1 MCYYELRANVAG
13 VSLFF
18 VHGDQAV
25 VYYCAFGRI
34 PQSLEQLIAFSFVAV
49 VRCVAFV
56 VDLRNYRD
64 DRATMEEDSL
74 ENSLTEMDWLLQ
86 LNGFT
91 SGEADD
97 RRNPDLENG
106 AVDFSV
112 VRTSERSCS
121 PVLNYK
127 SKPPFSYTH
136 LISEAIS
143 STERKRMSLS
153 EIYQWIR
160 ENYPYYR
167 SAAPGWKVR
176 SDL

>member
-1 MCYYELRANVAG
+1 
-13 VSLFF
+13 
-18 VHGDQAV
+18 
-25 VYYCAFGRI
+25 
-34 PQSLEQLIAFSFVAV
+34 
-49 VRCVAFV
+49 
-56 VDLRNYRD
+56 
-64 DRATMEEDSL
+64 MEEDNL

-86 LNGFT
+86 LNGFI

-97 RRNPDLENG
+97 QRSPDMENG
-106 AVDFSV
+106 VVDFSV
-112 VRTSERSCS
+112 VRASERNCS

-136 LISEAIS
+136 LITEAIS

-176 SDL
+176 